1 MPSALRS
8 STHYRSE
15 MVRVRFRVRPHPN
28 PDPDP
33 KQVIYYRSEMAR
45 REGIGVKGV
54 IKEDKDKYGDYTI
67 QVRGRGRV
75 RVRVR
80 VRVSVSVRVKR
91 Y

>member
-15 MVRVRFRVRPHPN
+15 MFRVRFRARPHPN
-28 PDPDP
+28 PGPDP

-75 RVRVR
+75 RVRVG
-80 VRVSVSVRVKR
+80 VSVSVRVKR